1 MWQDLAETQAKI
13 IQRAPFVIGA
23 DAADAAGV
31 AALAAVGAVGIV
43 VAVVAAAA
51 LQGSDSE
58 FCVGASG
65 LRTGRS

>member
-1 MWQDLAETQAKI
+1 MRQDLAETQAKI
-13 IQRAPFVIGA
+13 IQRAPFVIVA

-51 LQGSDSE
+51 LQGSD
-58 FCVGASG
+58 
-65 LRTGRS
+65 